1 MRPPVIVGPGDRS
14 DRFTYWPDR
23 IDAGGEVLVQGDP
36 TDPVQFVDVRDLAE
50 FYVHLLEEDTAGIFN
65 SVGPGAPLSSA
76 ELVYGIRAITGT
88 PVSFTWVDWDFLA
101 ERGQMPQSQLPFWQP
116 PRGRYLNYGRM
127 DSSRGIAAG
136 LRFRPLAVTAKDTLD
151 WHRSREVGGE
161 YRLRTGLD
169 RATEVELL
177 AAWGAK

>member
-1 MRPPVIVGPGDRS
+1 M
-14 DRFTYWPDR
+14 
-23 IDAGGEVLVQGDP
+23 
-36 TDPVQFVDVRDLAE
+36 
-50 FYVHLLEEDTAGIFN
+50 
-65 SVGPGAPLSSA
+65 
-76 ELVYGIRAITGT
+76 
-88 PVSFTWVDWDFLA
+88 
-101 ERGQMPQSQLPFWQP
+101 
-116 PRGRYLNYGRM
+116 RGRYLNYGRM

-177 AAWGAK
+177 AAWEGR